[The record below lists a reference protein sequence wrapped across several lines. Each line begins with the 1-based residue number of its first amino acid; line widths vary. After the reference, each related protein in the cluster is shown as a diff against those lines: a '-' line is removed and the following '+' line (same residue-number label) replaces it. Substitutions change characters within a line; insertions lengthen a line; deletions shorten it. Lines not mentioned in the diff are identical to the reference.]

1 MIEIPPSSRLG
12 PPALPNEKAGLWAWP
27 LVVLSVFFIGW
38 SVNLFSPDSPVA
50 ESGENSSEVDPA
62 DLAMLKIQSQVIIAA
77 GTLSPAEAGQ
87 TLEELR
93 EMGGGDRGIA
103 SIAMLESFLKVP
115 GSNPEKTAENI
126 SSEASEEMRE
136 LVLKAVTEGVE
147 DGEREALKAYLGWFA
162 ELARAPGL
170 DPPPKSTEIRT
181 RALVF
186 LLVVASV
193 FLVALGAIIFGGVA
207 IITMIVRQREGKKV
221 SYFDKSVSPRGVM
234 LECFAIYLGIM
245 ALGEVAGVAALRFGG
260 DFQMLVSSPSVPMIF
275 FGASV
280 VIPFLWPIF
289 RGIPYRAFLRSLG
302 VHRGKGMIKEI
313 GAGIIGYAGVAV
325 FASIGISL
333 TLLLTL
339 VVGWF
344 DSLPVSPEGL
354 PGGSEAKGGPSPG
367 PTTHPIVG
375 WIYQGGVVERMLC
388 LLLASGFAP
397 LFEEL
402 FFRGALHRYLR
413 GRFKFL
419 VSAVLTGLIFAALH
433 PQGWMA
439 IPALTA
445 MGAGFSML
453 REWRD
458 SLIAPMVAHAVNNGI
473 LVGILC
479 LGL

>member
-1 MIEIPPSSRLG
+1 MIEIPPSSRVG
-12 PPALPNEKAGLWAWP
+12 PPPLPNEKAGLWAWP

-38 SVNLFSPDSPVA
+38 SVNLFSPESPEA
-50 ESGENSSEVDPA
+50 ESVGGTAPVDPV

-77 GTLSPAEAGQ
+77 GTVNPAEAGQ
-87 TLEELR
+87 TLDELR
-93 EMGGGDRGIA
+93 KMGGGDRGTA
-103 SIAMLESFLKVP
+103 SIALLESFIRVP
-115 GSNPEKTAENI
+115 GSNPEKTAEKI
-126 SSEASEEMRE
+126 SSEASEEMRD
-136 LVLKAVTEGVE
+136 LVLKAVTEGIE
-147 DGEREALKAYLGWFA
+147 EGERETLRAYLGWFA

-186 LLVVASV
+186 LLVVAGV
-193 FLVALGAIIFGGVA
+193 FLVALGAIIFGGIA
-207 IITMIVRQREGKKV
+207 IFTMIVRQREGKKV
-221 SYFDKSVSPRGVM
+221 CRFDKSVSPRGVM

-260 DFQMLVSSPSVPMIF
+260 EFQKLMAIPSVAMVF

-280 VIPFLWPIF
+280 VIPFLWPLF

-302 VHRGKGMIKEI
+302 VHRGKGIIKEI

-339 VVGWF
+339 AVGWF

-354 PGGSEAKGGPSPG
+354 PGGSGAKSGPSPG

-375 WIYQGGVVERMLC
+375 WIYQGGFVERMLC

-413 GRFKFL
+413 GRFRFL
-419 VSAVLTGLIFAALH
+419 ASAVLTGLIFAALH